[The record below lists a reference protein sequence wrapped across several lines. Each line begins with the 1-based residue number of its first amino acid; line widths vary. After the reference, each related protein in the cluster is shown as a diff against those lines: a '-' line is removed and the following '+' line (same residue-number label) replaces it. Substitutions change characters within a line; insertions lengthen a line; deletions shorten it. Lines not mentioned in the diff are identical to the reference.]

1 MQRQFQQFVEFQLHA
16 DLGTHSANCAADRGD
31 LTSTVLWWLLP
42 CLLLCKGR
50 CSGGSRVKTVES
62 LQLQCLWASSSSW
75 TRLLCPWCNEW
86 LVRQWIHLLR
96 QFKEGFMDD
105 FPIFLGEG

>member
-1 MQRQFQQFVEFQLHA
+1 MQRQFQQFVKFQLHA

-50 CSGGSRVKTVES
+50 CSGGSRVKLWS
-62 LQLQCLWASSSSW
+62 LCSCSACGRRPVPGQGCCARGATSGWFDSGYIFCVSSRRALW
-75 TRLLCPWCNEW
+75 T
-86 LVRQWIHLLR
+86 IFH
-96 QFKEGFMDD
+96 
-105 FPIFLGEG
+105 IFLA